1 MATHMLNRKKC
12 RDRGQPCFYQ
22 PIFNKFWAEEYIT
35 YDGIRLQV
43 SFWIFWWQKW
53 LNLMFSGDSWGIWI
67 TWFGKDYTIHFL
79 KKALFIFGPPFLN
92 LFLGNSF
99 YCSYDG
105 ITGHFLDPKWWIVL
119 SCICLFKKC
128 MSKTSMHPCRKWIVQ
143 SNKTSNFT
151 CFFHFLGFWLGQN
164 FSGEKMRVTWVHPEM
179 SIGINMWSAQIIRWN
194 SSSSWTWQ
202 K

>member
-1 MATHMLNRKKC
+1 MTQF
-12 RDRGQPCFYQ
+12 D
-22 PIFNKFWAEEYIT
+22 
-35 YDGIRLQV
+35 V
-43 SFWIFWWQKW
+43 FWWFLGNMDYLVWQG
-53 LNLMFSGDSWGIWI
+53 LHNSFSRENIVYFWSSI
-67 TWFGKDYTIHFL
+67 FESFFL
-79 KKALFIFGPPFLN
+79 G
-92 LFLGNSF
+92 FLGNSF

-164 FSGEKMRVTWVHPEM
+164 FSGKKMRVTWVHPEM

-202 K
+202 NYRPCSILINQSWKILGDKKNHSLCWRGIAGWIFGLNFWH